1 MLSNIALYH
10 QLIAYQSPHPL
21 PPSSSVSLSSRPT
34 PSPPPTPPT
43 PPTEPNLLSLSKMLV
58 FGITFRIIFSALCI
72 FSKEWPTKH
81 EDWVKL
87 VHNLWR
93 QRENDQQDIR
103 QVLREILN
111 AMQQVRYEVMLAGK
125 VHIPLPLCL
134 SLFVFISLPLSS
146 SLSLCLS
153 LSPSLF
159 FSLYFFFSLSRLNQL
174 YTRQGKSLKIISKLI
189 TRLKDDNS

>member
-21 PPSSSVSLSSRPT
+21 PPSSSVSLSSHPT
-34 PSPPPTPPT
+34 PSPPPT

-111 AMQQVRYEVMLAGK
+111 AMQQVRNEVMLAGK

-134 SLFVFISLPLSS
+134 SLRLHLSASLFVFVSLPLSLS
-146 SLSLCLS
+146 ISFFLFLSLSISFSLSL
-153 LSPSLF
+153 
-159 FSLYFFFSLSRLNQL
+159 
-174 YTRQGKSLKIISKLI
+174 G
-189 TRLKDDNS
+189 